1 MTTPSTRPR
10 LVAFSSAGPLVLG
23 LGLALGLAAC
33 VDALDAKSAHDQGK
47 GTIQEYD
54 ATYDQAW
61 AAAHAA
67 IVWNQVG
74 AITDHAD
81 EHYILTDPARFDQI
95 GVWFDPEGGKTRV
108 NVVVIDD
115 PHLNGPNEQGVQKDI
130 EAAIQLIKA
139 GQPTDKRPKL
149 P

>member
-1 MTTPSTRPR
+1 MNQISRS
-10 LVAFSSAGPLVLG
+10 FAGPLG
-23 LGLALGLAAC
+23 LTFALSASLAGLAGC
-33 VDALDAKSAHDQGK
+33 VDALDAKSAHDHGK
-47 GTIQEYD
+47 GTNQLYD

-74 AITDHAD
+74 AVADHPE
-81 EHYILTDPARFDQI
+81 EHYLLTDPTNNDQV
-95 GVWFDPEGGKTRV
+95 GVWLTAEGDKTRV

-115 PHLNGPNEQGVQKDI
+115 PHLNGPNEEGVQKDI
-130 EAAIQLIKA
+130 AAAIQLVKA